1 MFALPIFVPYE
12 FPQTKDG
19 QFFALQSDDRIF
31 FSRRQQLNI
40 TQQELAERAGVPLR
54 QIQRLEAGTSDIRN
68 CPMDTALSIC
78 AALLLDPYQ
87 FIHISKQPDP
97 DSLTPLPPLEDF
109 SMEDPFHRKKK
120 AGRKPI
126 RRDVMTVFFHSP
138 IFSVMIPRHV
148 LEAIGKPTALDTLW
162 KKGDNRLLFQSN
174 NDTGFFDIPEEIY
187 TEASYLA
194 FPASPIVDK
203 ISERLNW
210 DEYTYAV
217 ECRIVKNTDQK
228 TFILC
233 DLSTAQEAD
242 PEDGT
247 VVVPH
252 RCDQIYEDDY
262 NEDQDK

>member
-1 MFALPIFVPYE
+1 MPIFVPYE

-138 IFSVMIPRHV
+138 VFSVMIPRHV
-148 LEAIGKPTALDTLW
+148 LEAIGKPTALDGR
-162 KKGDNRLLFQSN
+162 KAI
-174 NDTGFFDIPEEIY
+174 TGFCFKAIMIPVFSIFLKK
-187 TEASYLA
+187 SIPKHLIWP
-194 FPASPIVDK
+194 FLLPQSLIK
-203 ISERLNW
+203 
-210 DEYTYAV
+210 
-217 ECRIVKNTDQK
+217 
-228 TFILC
+228 
-233 DLSTAQEAD
+233 
-242 PEDGT
+242 
-247 VVVPH
+247 
-252 RCDQIYEDDY
+252 
-262 NEDQDK
+262 